1 MPLPLP
7 LPLPVP
13 LPADEVMCLEE
24 WRLEL
29 AEGGTD

>member
-7 LPLPVP
+7 LPVPLP

-29 AEGGTD
+29 LEGDTN